1 MMRQFVSVFIVT
13 FILANAFFAAKAAT
27 VYETLES
34 LKYTEYLDMVKAAG
48 MDSQFND
55 SSVTWTVFAANNT
68 GVNATLAPKHLVVSN
83 ITSNAT
89 ESKDI
94 IEYTLYNHTL
104 LSDDIKTGTTIL
116 TAVNGMNLTVV
127 KNTTGIFVNGIM
139 VVTPNITADK
149 SVIYE
154 MDSLLIPPD
163 IKL

>member
-1 MMRQFVSVFIVT
+1 M
-13 FILANAFFAAKAAT
+13 
-27 VYETLES
+27 
-34 LKYTEYLDMVKAAG
+34 EYLNIVKAAG
-48 MDSQFND
+48 LDSKFND
-55 SSVTWTVFAANNT
+55 SAVTWTVFAANNT

-83 ITSNAT
+83 ITSNST

>member
-1 MMRQFVSVFIVT
+1 MKSAMKFFVFSI
-13 FILANAFFAAKAAT
+13 ILANVVLTIQAAT
-27 VYETLES
+27 VLETLES

-48 MDSQFND
+48 LDSKFND
-55 SSVTWTVFAANNT
+55 SAVTWTVFAANNT
-68 GVNATLAPKHLVVSN
+68 GVNATLAPKHLVISN

-94 IEYTLYNHTL
+94 VEYTLYNHTL

-139 VVTPNITADK
+139 VIKPNITADK

-154 MDSLLIPPD
+154 MESLLIPPD
-163 IKL
+163 VKL

>member
-1 MMRQFVSVFIVT
+1 MKFFVFSI
-13 FILANAFFAAKAAT
+13 ILANVVLTIQAAT
-27 VYETLES
+27 VLETLES

-48 MDSQFND
+48 LDSKFND
-55 SSVTWTVFAANNT
+55 SAVTWTVFAANNT
-68 GVNATLAPKHLVVSN
+68 GVNATLAPKHLVISN

-94 IEYTLYNHTL
+94 VEYTLYNHTL

-139 VVTPNITADK
+139 VIKPNITADK

-154 MDSLLIPPD
+154 MESLLIPPD
-163 IKL
+163 VKL